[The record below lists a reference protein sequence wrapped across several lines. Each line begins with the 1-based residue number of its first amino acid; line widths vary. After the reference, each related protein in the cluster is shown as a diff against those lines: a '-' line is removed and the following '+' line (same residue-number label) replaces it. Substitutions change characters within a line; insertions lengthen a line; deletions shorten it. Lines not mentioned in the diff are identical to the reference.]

1 MNLADNT
8 TSLQIAWNTTGHTY
22 ARETN
27 ALIEAGEK
35 HGWDNLN
42 GEKPA
47 DDRNEL
53 ALEVLSL
60 LRNANKE
67 GTIEA
72 FRAQFPPAYSPF
84 MHIIQEQG
92 QSIENLCYIS
102 DNTIAF
108 VIGTAYEKRKAYIL
122 TGRKAVKLSDTIV
135 SIGKSPQNGIFA
147 IASKTSV
154 ITYKG
159 WEGKKIFEF
168 KLPAVKEL
176 AISQVI
182 PFNDGLTVVVV
193 SSEGIY
199 LLTIHGHSIIHP
211 VPDPN
216 NDEWN
221 AYIDMEHAALS
232 HDNTFIALGD
242 QSSAHRILNRHGHEI
257 AAIAPQST
265 YPHYALFSKN
275 GQQVVLNSCHFYNGI
290 TISVPTTDIHGLRT
304 NAFTEDYRHTVINKH
319 DRIYT
324 AIATSKYYIFG
335 DAGGYIKAFD
345 EAGKNIWRYF
355 LGDTIISMTIS
366 EDENTLWVASS
377 SGIIHKLMLDAGQR
391 DNHIIG
397 NGNHYEEFRVIFWK
411 NEQEP
416 LVW

>member
-8 TSLQIAWNTTGHTY
+8 TSLQTAWHTTGRAY
-22 ARETN
+22 ASAIN
-27 ALIEAGEK
+27 ALIEAGELN
-35 HGWDNLN
+35 GRGNWN

-47 DDRNEL
+47 DDRSEL

-67 GTIEA
+67 GTIET
-72 FRAQFPPAYSPF
+72 FRAQFPPAYTPF
-84 MHIIQEQG
+84 LHIIQEQG
-92 QSIENLCYIS
+92 QSIENLCYIN

-122 TGRKAVKLSDTIV
+122 TGRKVVKLSDAII

-147 IASKTSV
+147 IANRNCV

-168 KLPAVKEL
+168 KLPSVKDL

-182 PFNDGLTVVVV
+182 PFNDGLSVILI

-199 LLTIHGHSIIHP
+199 LLTTNGHSIIHP
-211 VPDPN
+211 VSDPN
-216 NDEWN
+216 NDDWN
-221 AYIDMEHAALS
+221 SYIDMEHAALS

-257 AAIAPQST
+257 AAIAPKSS
-265 YPHYALFSKN
+265 YPHYAMFSKN

-290 TISVPTTDIHGLRT
+290 TIGVPTANIHGLQT
-304 NAFTEDYRHTVINKH
+304 NAFTEDYKHTVINMH

-324 AIATSKYYIFG
+324 AIATSSYYIFG
-335 DAGGYIKAFD
+335 DTGGYIKAID
-345 EAGKNIWRYF
+345 EEGKNIWRYF

-366 EDENTLWVASS
+366 DDEKNLWVASC
-377 SGIIHKLMLDAGQR
+377 SGVIHKLILDAGQR

-397 NGNHYEEFRVIFWK
+397 DGNHYEEFRVIFWK